1 MRASLLIPLA
11 LISGSLSAEDAV
23 KIHKSRIEIL
33 ALMQSLNAEL
43 LASRSATAVLETWCT
58 DHKLAAV
65 PKIIARPIGG
75 AFRQPSAETR
85 ARLKI
90 GDAVRVEYRNV
101 ALMCGDIV
109 LSVAQNW
116 YVPERLTPEMN
127 TVLTSSETP
136 FGKVIAPLNPTR
148 QTVSSSLLWS
158 PLPKG
163 WEMSAPPRPAVAGE
177 AVTVPTNLFEHR
189 AILSTGQGVP
199 IAEVVET
206 YQRGVLAFGR

>member
-1 MRASLLIPLA
+1 MRASYLMPLA
-11 LISGSLSAEDAV
+11 LISDPCAAQAAGTEANSAQ
-23 KIHKSRIEIL
+23 IL
-33 ALMQSLNAEL
+33 GLLQSLNAEL
-43 LASRSATAVLETWCT
+43 LANKSATDVLEKWCA
-58 DHKLAAV
+58 DHRIANV
-65 PKIIARPIGG
+65 PKIIARRIDGPVR
-75 AFRQPSAETR
+75 APSDQTR

-90 GDAVRVEYRNV
+90 DADTKVEFRNV
-101 ALMCGDIV
+101 ALVCGDIV

-158 PLPKG
+158 PFPKG
-163 WEMSAPPRPAVAGE
+163 WEMNAPPPPAVAGE
-177 AVTVPTNLFEHR
+177 AVTVPINLFEHR